1 MNNRGFDELESAQRE
16 VARAIR
22 RLASG
27 LGAPPGSGAGRAP
40 VAGGGPGETNQAS
53 GLAERLLDGLRRTAE
68 PVGRAGSGELRIGEL
83 SVERLAGGG
92 ANRILPA
99 PAVSLDDR
107 RLAGGPGSLSA
118 GTVGAPTSGVNAVA
132 AGDATAVASS
142 LGDAFEPVTR
152 AVRDLTAAVGTNTGA
167 VSANTSE
174 LGSGLRSVLGGFL
187 QTDKGGGGLLSFL
200 KGGFGIAPLALQI
213 ADLFGKDD
221 REPEPLRLFDAPAS
235 IAIEA
240 ANSKG
245 VPRGLR
251 RTDRDQFGGV
261 RAEEI
266 GPGRTHAAQQPQ
278 VVVNV
283 SAMDSQSFM
292 DRSGDIARA
301 LRDAMLHMHPVNDVI
316 GEI

>member
-1 MNNRGFDELESAQRE
+1 MTNRGFDELESAQRE

-27 LGAPPGSGAGRAP
+27 LGAPPASGGGRAP
-40 VAGGGPGETNQAS
+40 VAGGPGEADEAS
-53 GLAERLLDGLRRTAE
+53 GVAERLLDGLRRTAE
-68 PVGRAGSGELRIGEL
+68 PIGRAGSGELRIGEL
-83 SVERLAGGG
+83 LVERLAGGG

-99 PAVSLDDR
+99 TAVRLDDR

-118 GTVGAPTSGVNAVA
+118 GADGAPANGVNAVV

-174 LGSGLRSVLGGFL
+174 LGNGLRSVLGGFL
-187 QTDKGGGGLLSFL
+187 QADKGGGGLLSFL
-200 KGGFGIAPLALQI
+200 KGGLGIAPLALQI
-213 ADLFGKDD
+213 AGLFGKDD
-221 REPEPLRLFDAPAS
+221 REPDPLRLFDAPAS

-240 ANSKG
+240 ANSEG
-245 VPRGLR
+245 VLNGLR
-251 RTDRDQFGGV
+251 RTDRDQLGGV
-261 RAEEI
+261 RAEDS
-266 GPGRTHAAQQPQ
+266 GPRRAQAAQQPQ
-278 VVVNV
+278 VVVQV

>member
-1 MNNRGFDELESAQRE
+1 MNNREFDELEYAQRE
-16 VARAIR
+16 VLRAISG
-22 RLASG
+22 LASG
-27 LGAPPGSGAGRAP
+27 LGAPPVS
-40 VAGGGPGETNQAS
+40 VAS
-53 GLAERLLDGLRRTAE
+53 GPREAEQSGVVAERLLDGLRRTAE
-68 PVGRAGSGELRIGEL
+68 PMGGAGTAELRVGEL
-83 SVERLAGGG
+83 SVERLTGGG
-92 ANRILPA
+92 ANRNLTA
-99 PAVSLDDR
+99 PGVGVDDR
-107 RLAGGPGSLSA
+107 RVAGSVGSLNSEA
-118 GTVGAPTSGVNAVA
+118 DGRSFGGVNAAVV
-132 AGDATAVASS
+132 GDATALASS

-174 LGSGLRSVLGGFL
+174 LGNGLRSLLGGFL
-187 QTDKGGGGLLSFL
+187 QVDKGGGGLLSFL
-200 KGGFGIAPLALQI
+200 KGGFGIAPLALHI
-213 ADLFGKDD
+213 AGLFGKDD
-221 REPEPLRLFDAPAS
+221 REPEPLRSFDAPAS

-240 ANSKG
+240 ANSEG
-245 VPRGLR
+245 VLRGFR
-251 RTDRDQFGGV
+251 RTDRDQFGGI

-266 GPGRTHAAQQPQ
+266 GPRRMQAPAQQPQ